1 MTVID
6 ASIEVRLAG
15 IGPEH
20 PAAQTASGELLADLA
35 RVPRLHAREDVT
47 SVEGDKGGSLEVL
60 VTLGTSGTIAGLVQ
74 VVKLWLN
81 RDRRR
86 SLRVSVRNTA
96 DGSTIELEGEEIS
109 VAALTEAL
117 SSTIKL
123 NQESGPRHD
132 QADGTGE
139 QAT

>member
-1 MTVID
+1 MPQLHPRED
-6 ASIEVRLAG
+6 ATSIEG
-15 IGPEH
+15 K
-20 PAAQTASGELLADLA
+20 
-35 RVPRLHAREDVT
+35 
-47 SVEGDKGGSLEVL
+47 KGGSLEVL

-86 SLRVSVRNTA
+86 SLKVSVRNTA
-96 DGSTIELEGEEIS
+96 DGLTIELEGEEIS

-123 NQESGPRHD
+123 DQESDPRHD